1 MVNTIDDPTITE
13 LTFEPELEVT
23 KTYSLSGDDNVPD
36 VGETVT
42 YFIAVENTG
51 NVFLQILSLLM
62 FLLIL
67 VEIQHYL

>member
-1 MVNTIDDPTITE
+1 MTLDNATSIFDVSDDGIDNDLNTIDDPTITE

-42 YFIAVENTG
+42 C
-51 NVFLQILSLLM
+51 LL
-62 FLLIL
+62 
-67 VEIQHYL
+67 YTSPSPRD